1 MVIQTSKTLIIKAM
15 KKIVAFVIKRQD
27 AILNTVF
34 VTGLL
39 LVIWAGVK
47 VLTAPGVPCFGF

>member
-1 MVIQTSKTLIIKAM
+1 M
-15 KKIVAFVIKRQD
+15 KKIITLVIVWQD